1 MSDERVTPSRE
12 FKSVFNYL
20 FRHEADIR
28 TAIPVTGVMRL
39 GWGWAFIIDDFYR
52 IYSEYARINP
62 ETGAL
67 ELTEASQEK
76 IMEDLQ
82 SDDEERRNKAQML
95 IRWLTVLDK
104 QLPLLLNMSPRAH
117 EIADALIR
125 SVTLPQVRY
134 TVTEASQYRPPFW
147 GAPLEIV
154 SGPPGPP
161 PPPEE
166 GGGGG
171 GGTERRPKPPRIFRG
186 GGGGEER

>member
-1 MSDERVTPSRE
+1 MSSDERVTPSRE

-67 ELTEASQEK
+67 ELTEESAELVNA
-76 IMEDLQ
+76 DLQ
-82 SDDEERRNKAQML
+82 SGDERRRERARTFL
-95 IRWLTVLDK
+95 RWLTVLEK

-117 EIADALIR
+117 EIARMLVNKVA
-125 SVTLPQVRY
+125 VPEMRY
-134 TVTEASQYRPPFW
+134 TITESTESRAPFW
-147 GAPLEIV
+147 GQYVGIER
-154 SGPPGPP
+154 
-161 PPPEE
+161 PPEE
-166 GGGGG
+166 GGGG
-171 GGTERRPKPPRIFRG
+171 RPKPPRIFRG
-186 GGGGEER
+186 GGGGEE